1 MIKINESKL
10 LGNTSFIY
18 SNIQNT
24 FKKIKFSETSYKN
37 EVLKN

>member
-10 LGNTSFIY
+10 GGNTDFIY
-18 SNIQNT
+18 SNSHHT

-37 EVLKN
+37 EV